1 MGPPGDGIT
10 PQTDKS
16 RCYTCRKKCGLTG
29 FTCRCTFTF
38 CAAHRYPDQHVCTFD
53 FKGHD
58 RALLAKQN
66 PKLVAAK
73 LNGDTL

>member
-1 MGPPGDGIT
+1 MWWVARAPVHAPSTPCIAHGPPARPTRPLPPIFS
-10 PQTDKS
+10 PS
-16 RCYTCRKKCGLTG
+16 
-29 FTCRCTFTF
+29 